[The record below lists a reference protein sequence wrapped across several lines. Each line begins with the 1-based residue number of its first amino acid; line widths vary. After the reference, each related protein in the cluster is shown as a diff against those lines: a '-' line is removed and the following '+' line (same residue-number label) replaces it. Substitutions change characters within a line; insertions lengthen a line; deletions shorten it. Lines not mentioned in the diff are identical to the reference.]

1 MRSLSSSQSDIVFLY
16 LINMFNPTIFQESCV
31 AWLSGLPHFGIG
43 IGYKQNVS
51 YCHWAPAKAA
61 KNRKHGPKVQ
71 SVTWARWDLRFGFYG
86 WLFPYD
92 IIRSSRFGNW
102 TKYKEPLP
110 SLFWAQAALTHS
122 IAFKNR
128 SQRVWCWLP
137 SFSWAALSQCYSMGF
152 PYISCMHKIYG
163 TAFFAHHSA

>member
-102 TKYKEPLP
+102 TKYKGATSEFVLGT
-110 SLFWAQAALTHS
+110 SCFDTFNCIQE
-122 IAFKNR
+122 
-128 SQRVWCWLP
+128 
-137 SFSWAALSQCYSMGF
+137 SFSTCLMLAAEL
-152 PYISCMHKIYG
+152 
-163 TAFFAHHSA
+163 